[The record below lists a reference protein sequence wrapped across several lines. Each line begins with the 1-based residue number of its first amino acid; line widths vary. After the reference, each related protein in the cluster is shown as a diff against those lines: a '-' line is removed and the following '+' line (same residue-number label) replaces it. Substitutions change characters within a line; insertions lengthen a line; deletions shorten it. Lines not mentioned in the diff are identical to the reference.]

1 MNVAEWAWVIF
12 GAVVVLAIV
21 IMVIMM
27 IPELVRYM
35 KLKSM

>member
-1 MNVAEWAWVIF
+1 MNVAEWAWVIL
-12 GAVVVLAIV
+12 GAVVLLAIV

-27 IPELVRYM
+27 IPEMVRYM

>member
-1 MNVAEWAWVIF
+1 MNVAEWAWVIV
-12 GAVVVLAIV
+12 GAIVVLAIV